1 MELVKLIGI
10 LIVII
15 GFALKLDSILI
26 ILVAAIVTAITGG
39 LGVEG
44 LLTTLGKSFVS
55 NRWMAIFIL
64 ILLVTGSFGRNCL
77 K

>member
-44 LLTTLGKSFVS
+44 LLTTLGTSFVS
-55 NRWMAIFIL
+55 NRSMAIFIL
-64 ILLVTGSFGRNCL
+64 IMLVQELWNEMV
-77 K
+77 

>member
-39 LGVEG
+39 LGC
-44 LLTTLGKSFVS
+44 LLYTSPS
-55 NRWMAIFIL
+55 PRD
-64 ILLVTGSFGRNCL
+64 
-77 K
+77 